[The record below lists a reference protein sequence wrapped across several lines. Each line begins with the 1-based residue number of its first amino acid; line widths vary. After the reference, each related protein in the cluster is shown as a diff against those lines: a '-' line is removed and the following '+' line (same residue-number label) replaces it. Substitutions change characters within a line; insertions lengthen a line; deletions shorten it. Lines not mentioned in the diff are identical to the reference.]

1 MSNVMYCKYCGCKTT
16 NLSGI
21 CNPCNEKLML
31 IRKIRAIVFGIK
43 RDAERER
50 KMRLENEK
58 AISSE
63 NERMMENE
71 QTGDHTDTQTVQR
84 IAS

>member
-21 CNPCNEKLML
+21 CNEKLML

-50 KMRLENEK
+50 KMRLEKEK